1 MTEKNKVIDNDLVS
15 MTFDELCDFTV
26 NVLKQPKFRAIQIS
40 EWIRR
45 GVNFSEMTNLS
56 AKLIAELN
64 EKAWLSYPTIFE
76 KYVSQ
81 IDGTVKFLYRM
92 HDGEYVE
99 SVVMQYEH
107 GYSIC
112 LSTQAG
118 CRMGCRFCASTIG
131 GRVRD
136 LFPGEILGQIL
147 VAERELSIRISNIV
161 LMGIGEPLDNYDNVI
176 RFLRLVN
183 SEKGLNIGYRHIS
196 LSTCGLADRIYK
208 LAEEEMPLTLSISL
222 HAATDETRSEIMPVN
237 KRFPLD
243 ALLTACRDYFD
254 KTGRRISFE
263 YTLIAGKND
272 SKENAKQLAG
282 LLKKYLGKRP
292 FHVNLIPVNEVE
304 ESGFKRGNK
313 ASVLQFSKELNAL
326 SVNATVR
333 RTLGSD
339 INASCGQLR
348 HNADKNN

>member
-1 MTEKNKVIDNDLVS
+1 MTEKNTTALVDLVS
-15 MTFDELCDFTV
+15 MNFEELSEFTV
-26 NVLKQPKFRAIQIS
+26 SVLKQPKFRAVQIA

-45 GVNFSEMTNLS
+45 GAFFEEMTNLP
-56 AKLIAELN
+56 AKLIEELKV
-64 EKAWLSYPTIFE
+64 KAWLSYPAIFQ
-76 KYVSQ
+76 KFVSQ
-81 IDGTVKFLYRM
+81 IDGTVKFLYRL

-99 SVVMQYEH
+99 SVVMKYEH

-131 GRVRD
+131 GKVRD
-136 LFPGEILGQIL
+136 LLPGEILGQIL

-176 RFLRLVN
+176 RFLKLVN

-196 LSTCGLADRIYK
+196 LSTCGLADRIYR
-208 LAEEEMPLTLSISL
+208 LGDEDMPLTLSISL
-222 HAATDETRSEIMPVN
+222 HAATDEARSEIMPVN

-263 YTLIAGKND
+263 YTLISGKND
-272 SKENAKQLAG
+272 SKEDATKLAT
-282 LLKKYLGKRP
+282 LLKTYFGKRP
-292 FHVNLIPVNEVE
+292 LHVNLIPVNEVA

-313 ASVLQFSKELNAL
+313 ASVMQFAKELNSL
-326 SVNATVR
+326 SINATVR
-333 RTLGSD
+333 RTLGAD

-348 HNADKNN
+348 HNADQ